1 MEVKRIEKP
10 LPFTA
15 EKSWWLK
22 GQIKAENTPLYPQQM
37 SECGDGDGTTRKGT
51 WARDVQGWCWGEV
64 AKAEVEPGIQKLR
77 REGSFEAQRVI
88 WSPVSPLFV
97 EQPKPGLR
105 KQDDKEV

>member
-1 MEVKRIEKP
+1 
-10 LPFTA
+10 
-15 EKSWWLK
+15 
-22 GQIKAENTPLYPQQM
+22 M

-64 AKAEVEPGIQKLR
+64 AKAEVEPGTQKLR
-77 REGSFEAQRVI
+77 REGSFEAQRMI

-105 KQDDKEV
+105 KQGDKEVWERLIHEETGGKKPSHCTRLSVDPVSCAIFSDTLS